1 MPAQIAGDK
10 PRWLQQ
16 PERLFVGGSVATAV
30 LAVAAECCGSPL
42 EMLLLAANV
51 TIISLWITCDRPG
64 LTTAVVLVTLI
75 TIAFAWLG
83 GTPEPA
89 LFQPILL
96 ATGVGWRM
104 RDLGRSLTCAA
115 ALALVPL
122 VGDLGP
128 GADWG
133 WWNWSIG
140 AVFAW
145 SLGRIIRNLEATHAK
160 LAAARASLVA
170 SAARDERRRIARDVH
185 DLVGHSLTAM
195 LLNVRAARQA
205 LGADPET
212 TASALDDAV
221 RIGTAGL
228 ADIRASMPSLR
239 DVETADG
246 DDQRLQA
253 LPDGRSLL
261 ALLAEYSDMATT
273 VRGDVESLRGPVA
286 VATFRIVQECL
297 TNIVRH
303 ARPGTASL
311 SLEVNDRAVRLISV
325 NEVLISRDAKLS
337 VERERHPSFGL
348 TGIGERVSSLGGRY
362 SAGREGRHFRID
374 CEIPRQ

>member
-1 MPAQIAGDK
+1 MPAQIAGDE

-30 LAVAAECCGSPL
+30 LALAAECCGSPL

-64 LTTAVVLVTLI
+64 LTTAVVMVTLI

-228 ADIRASMPSLR
+228 ADIRASMPALR
-239 DVETADG
+239 DFETADG

-261 ALLAEYSDMATT
+261 ALLAECSDMATT

-311 SLEVNDRAVRLISV
+311 SLEVHDRAVRLVHSM
-325 NEVLISRDAKLS
+325 RGPQD
-337 VERERHPSFGL
+337 
-348 TGIGERVSSLGGRY
+348 SS
-362 SAGREGRHFRID
+362 
-374 CEIPRQ
+374 

>member
-1 MPAQIAGDK
+1 
-10 PRWLQQ
+10 
-16 PERLFVGGSVATAV
+16 
-30 LAVAAECCGSPL
+30 
-42 EMLLLAANV
+42 MLSLDANV

-64 LTTAVVLVTLI
+64 LTTAVVMVTLI
-75 TIAFAWLG
+75 MIAFAWLR

-89 LFQPILL
+89 LFQPTLL

-104 RDLGRSLTCAA
+104 GDLRRSLTCAA
-115 ALALVPL
+115 TLALVPL

-128 GADWG
+128 GAEWG

-195 LLNVRAARQA
+195 L
-205 LGADPET
+205 
-212 TASALDDAV
+212 
-221 RIGTAGL
+221 
-228 ADIRASMPSLR
+228 
-239 DVETADG
+239 
-246 DDQRLQA
+246 
-253 LPDGRSLL
+253 PDGRSLL
-261 ALLAEYSDMATT
+261 ALLAEYSDMVTT
-273 VRGDVESLRGPVA
+273 VRGDVDSLRGPVA

-297 TNIVRH
+297 TNIVCN

-311 SLEVNDRAVRLISV
+311 SLEVNVRAVRLISV
-325 NEVLISRDAKLS
+325 NEVLISTGADSSA
-337 VERERHPSFGL
+337 ERERQPSFGL

-362 SAGREGRHFRID
+362 SAGRKGRHFRID